1 MPKTNN
7 AKGITLIALVITI
20 ILLLILAGVVIKLT
34 LGGNGILK
42 QAEQSNE
49 QYKISE
55 ILEKLELEKADLYAK
70 KNGEIPSV
78 NEYIEHLI
86 NKGIITSENVWNIDD
101 NTKHI
106 TIEGET
112 FLVEKEESGNI
123 KITHIGKVNSP
134 KIGKIEVTTTTTDS
148 ISVKVITSNVKEG
161 QYKYSIKN
169 VTTGETTFTTVA
181 TEATDEYT
189 FVGLVEN
196 NEYIIQ
202 VELITDE
209 GTDIKQTGIIK
220 AEFPKARTITLNKTE
235 INIYTSTTETIIAT
249 VLPEEALDRTVTWKS
264 SDENV
269 ITVDNTG
276 KVTAIGEGTAT
287 IIVTSNEVNTVTATC
302 KVTVTTPPPPTASVG
317 SSTHSAKAL
326 SYTWEELNNVAKVIS
341 DNYGKI
347 TNNTAEVNVS
357 VYGKSYTLGIGDTK
371 TLNGKKVRILGFN
384 HDTLT
389 NKGAYGGTN
398 TYAGITFDYVDA
410 LTTWKY
416 TTGAWNA
423 VGIRSTLNSTIYNG
437 LENKKY
443 IKQVNKNYI
452 PTHDV
457 ASLSTTADY
466 LWLLSEC
473 EVRKTRSEAV
483 VADGNRYKF
492 FSVAGEARTTRW
504 ILRTLRKNYIRN
516 EMTGLEANGSGYWA
530 GVGQSVYIYPG
541 FCI

>member
-202 VELITDE
+202 VELITD
-209 GTDIKQTGIIK
+209 
-220 AEFPKARTITLNKTE
+220 
-235 INIYTSTTETIIAT
+235 IYTSTTETIIAT